1 MALSLSGNGQLYK
14 HRTALEQTK
23 KQRQVG
29 NLIKQ
34 EFSTILQ
41 IEGSF
46 LYGSEALVTV
56 TNVRMSSDLGIAY
69 IYVSVYN
76 VPYKQEV
83 VKELWE
89 NLSYLRGQLGKRIRK
104 QVRRIPL
111 LKFFID
117 DTLDE
122 VEHLDNLFTRIH
134 SQQNTQHRSMKDAM
148 DARKKL
154 EEQERQQ
161 EEASAEEEE

>member
-1 MALSLSGNGQLYK
+1 M
-14 HRTALEQTK
+14 EQTK

-29 NLIKQ
+29 SLIQK

-41 IEGSF
+41 LEGAF
-46 LYGSEALVTV
+46 LYGADPLVTI

-76 VPYKQEV
+76 APYKQEI

-104 QVRRIPL
+104 QVRRIPMI
-111 LKFFID
+111 KFYID
-117 DTLDE
+117 DSLDE
-122 VEHLDNLFTRIH
+122 AEHIDNLFAKINLEK
-134 SQQNTQHRSMKDAM
+134 NTKHRSMKEAM
-148 DARKKL
+148 EAKKAAEKHL
-154 EEQERQQ
+154 KND
-161 EEASAEEEE
+161 EEE

>member
-1 MALSLSGNGQLYK
+1 M
-14 HRTALEQTK
+14 EQTK

-34 EFSTILQ
+34 EFSVILQ
-41 IEGSF
+41 NEGSF
-46 LYGSEALVTV
+46 IYGSGPLVTI

-76 VPYKQEV
+76 APYKQEII
-83 VKELWE
+83 KELWE

-122 VEHLDNLFTRIH
+122 AEHLDHLFARLNED
-134 SQQNTQHRSMKDAM
+134 SNTHRSMKDAL
-148 DARKKL
+148 AA
-154 EEQERQQ
+154 RQQ
-161 EEASAEEEE
+161 REEAQQITQENNHRMDEEE

>member
-1 MALSLSGNGQLYK
+1 M
-14 HRTALEQTK
+14 EQTK

-29 NLIKQ
+29 NLIQQ

-41 IEGSF
+41 TEGAF
-46 LYGSEALVTV
+46 LYGVEPLVTV

-104 QVRRIPL
+104 QVRRIPTI
-111 LKFFID
+111 KFFID

-122 VEHLDNLFTRIH
+122 VEHIDNLFSRLN
-134 SQQNTQHRSMKDAM
+134 SQQNTKNRSMKEAM
-148 DARKKL
+148 EARKKFEEL
-154 EEQERQQ
+154 EKQQ
-161 EEASAEEEE
+161 QQDHSTTSEEEE

>member
-1 MALSLSGNGQLYK
+1 M
-14 HRTALEQTK
+14 
-23 KQRQVG
+23 
-29 NLIKQ
+29 
-34 EFSTILQ
+34 ILQ
-41 IEGSF
+41 NEGSF
-46 LYGSEALVTV
+46 IYGSDALVTV

-122 VEHLDNLFTRIH
+122 AEHIDQLFSRL
-134 SQQNTQHRSMKDAM
+134 NTERNQHRSMKDAM
-148 DARKKL
+148 AER
-154 EEQERQQ
+154 RQQ
-161 EEASAEEEE
+161 QEQPSSPTNDEEE

>member
-1 MALSLSGNGQLYK
+1 
-14 HRTALEQTK
+14 LEQTK

-29 NLIKQ
+29 SLIQ
-34 EFSTILQ
+34 AEFSTILQ
-41 IEGSF
+41 QEGAF
-46 LYGSEALVTV
+46 IYGIDPLVTV

-76 VPYKQEV
+76 VHYKQEI

-89 NLSYLRGQLGKRIRK
+89 NLSYLRGLLGKRIRK
-104 QVRRIPL
+104 QVRRLPR

-122 VEHLDNLFTRIH
+122 ADHIDNIFSELQSNENYKT
-134 SQQNTQHRSMKDAM
+134 RSMKEAM
-148 DARKKL
+148 ESKKN
-154 EEQERQQ
+154 
-161 EEASAEEEE
+161 AKNTEEEEE

>member
-1 MALSLSGNGQLYK
+1 M
-14 HRTALEQTK
+14 EQTK

-29 NLIKQ
+29 GLIQK

-41 IEGSF
+41 LEGAF
-46 LYGSEALVTV
+46 IYGTEPLVTV

-76 VPYKQEV
+76 APYKQEI

-89 NLSYLRGQLGKRIRK
+89 NLSYLRGLLGKRIRK
-104 QVRRIPL
+104 NVRRIPMI
-111 LKFFID
+111 KFFID

-122 VEHLDNLFTRIH
+122 AEHIDNLFAQINL
-134 SQQNTQHRSMKDAM
+134 QKNTKGRSMKEAM
-148 DARKKL
+148 DAKKAAA
-154 EEQERQQ
+154 QEKAAQ
-161 EEASAEEEE
+161 EKNEEEG

>member
-1 MALSLSGNGQLYK
+1 M
-14 HRTALEQTK
+14 EQTK
-23 KQRQVG
+23 KQRQIG
-29 NLIKQ
+29 ALIQ
-34 EFSTILQ
+34 HEFSTILQ
-41 IEGSF
+41 SEGAF
-46 LYGSEALVTV
+46 IYGVDPLVTV
-56 TNVRMSSDLGIAY
+56 TNVKMSSDLGIAY

-104 QVRRIPL
+104 QVRRIPM

-122 VEHLDNLFTRIH
+122 VEHIDKLFTRIH
-134 SQQNTQHRSMKDAM
+134 SDKNTQNRSMKEAM
-148 DARKKL
+148 EARKKL
-154 EEQERQQ
+154 EELDNDEN
-161 EEASAEEEE
+161 A

>member
-1 MALSLSGNGQLYK
+1 M
-14 HRTALEQTK
+14 TIVEQTK

-29 NLIKQ
+29 NLIQQ

-41 IEGSF
+41 TEGSF
-46 LYGSEALVTV
+46 LYGSEPLVTV

-76 VPYKQEV
+76 VPYKQEI

-89 NLSYLRGQLGKRIRK
+89 NLAYLRGQLGKRIRK
-104 QVRRIPL
+104 QVRRIPV

-122 VEHLDNLFTRIH
+122 AEHIDNLFSRLNATP
-134 SQQNTQHRSMKDAM
+134 SNKNRSMKEVM
-148 DARKKL
+148 DERKKL
-154 EEQERQQ
+154 EASKQQ
-161 EEASAEEEE
+161 NNAADSDEEE

>member
-1 MALSLSGNGQLYK
+1 M
-14 HRTALEQTK
+14 EQTK

-29 NLIKQ
+29 SLIQ
-34 EFSTILQ
+34 HEFSTILQ
-41 IEGSF
+41 TEGAF
-46 LYGSEALVTV
+46 IYGVEPLVTV
-56 TNVRMSSDLGIAY
+56 TNVKMSSDLGIAY

-89 NLSYLRGQLGKRIRK
+89 NLAYLRGQLGKRIRK
-104 QVRRIPL
+104 QVRRIPV
-111 LKFFID
+111 LKFYID

-122 VEHLDNLFTRIH
+122 AEHLDNLFTKIH
-134 SQQNTQHRSMKDAM
+134 SENNTQNRSMKEVM

-154 EEQERQQ
+154 EDLDKD
-161 EEASAEEEE
+161 EEA

>member
-1 MALSLSGNGQLYK
+1 M
-14 HRTALEQTK
+14 EQTK

-29 NLIKQ
+29 SLIQ
-34 EFSTILQ
+34 HEFSTVLQ
-41 IEGSF
+41 SEGAF
-46 LYGSEALVTV
+46 IYGVEPLVTV
-56 TNVRMSSDLGIAY
+56 TNVKMSSDLGIAY

-89 NLSYLRGQLGKRIRK
+89 NLAYLRGQVGKRIRK
-104 QVRRIPL
+104 QVRRIPM
-111 LKFFID
+111 LKFYID

-122 VEHLDNLFTRIH
+122 VEHLDNLFSRIH
-134 SQQNTQHRSMKDAM
+134 SEKNTQNRSMKEVL

-154 EEQERQQ
+154 DELGND
-161 EEASAEEEE
+161 EEA

>member
-1 MALSLSGNGQLYK
+1 M
-14 HRTALEQTK
+14 EQTK

-29 NLIKQ
+29 NLIQK

-41 IEGSF
+41 TEGSF
-46 LYGSEALVTV
+46 IYGSEALVTV

-104 QVRRIPL
+104 QVRRIPMI
-111 LKFFID
+111 KFFID

-122 VEHLDNLFTRIH
+122 VEHLDNLFSNLTT
-134 SQQNTQHRSMKDAM
+134 QQNNKNRSMKEAM
-148 DARKKL
+148 EARKNL
-154 EEQERQQ
+154 EEQQQ
-161 EEASAEEEE
+161 KTSSSPDQEEEE

>member
-1 MALSLSGNGQLYK
+1 M
-14 HRTALEQTK
+14 EQTK

-29 NLIKQ
+29 NLIQK

-41 IEGSF
+41 TEGSF
-46 LYGSEALVTV
+46 IYGSEALVTV

-104 QVRRIPL
+104 QVRRIPMI
-111 LKFFID
+111 KFFID

-122 VEHLDNLFTRIH
+122 VEHIDNLF
-134 SQQNTQHRSMKDAM
+134 SQLNAPQNNKNRSMKEVM

-154 EEQERQQ
+154 EEQEQQ
-161 EEASAEEEE
+161 QKTSSSPDQDEEE

>member
-1 MALSLSGNGQLYK
+1 M
-14 HRTALEQTK
+14 EQTK

-29 NLIKQ
+29 NLIQQ
-34 EFSTILQ
+34 EFSVILQ
-41 IEGSF
+41 TEGSF
-46 LYGSEALVTV
+46 IYGSEPLVTV

-104 QVRRIPL
+104 QVRRIPII
-111 LKFFID
+111 KFFID

-122 VEHLDNLFTRIH
+122 VDHIDNLFSRLN
-134 SQQNTQHRSMKDAM
+134 SEQNTKHRSMKETLE
-148 DARKKL
+148 ARKKL
-154 EEQERQQ
+154 QELEQQQ
-161 EEASAEEEE
+161 ASSEEEE

>member
-1 MALSLSGNGQLYK
+1 
-14 HRTALEQTK
+14 LEQTK

-29 NLIKQ
+29 NLIQQ
-34 EFSTILQ
+34 EFSVILQ
-41 IEGSF
+41 TEGSF
-46 LYGSEALVTV
+46 IYGSDALVTV

-83 VKELWE
+83 IKELWE

-111 LKFFID
+111 IKFFID

-122 VEHLDNLFTRIH
+122 VEHIDNLFARLN
-134 SQQNTQHRSMKDAM
+134 SEQNTKHRSMKEALE
-148 DARKKL
+148 ARKKL
-154 EEQERQQ
+154 EELEQQ
-161 EEASAEEEE
+161 PTSSDEEE

>member
-1 MALSLSGNGQLYK
+1 M
-14 HRTALEQTK
+14 EQTK

-29 NLIKQ
+29 NLIQQ
-34 EFSTILQ
+34 EFSVILQ
-41 IEGSF
+41 TEGAF
-46 LYGSEALVTV
+46 IYGSEALVTV
-56 TNVRMSSDLGIAY
+56 TNVRMSADLGIAY

-111 LKFFID
+111 IKFFID

-122 VEHLDNLFTRIH
+122 VEHIDNLFSRLN
-134 SQQNTQHRSMKDAM
+134 SEQNTKNRSMKEALE
-148 DARKKL
+148 ARKKL
-154 EEQERQQ
+154 EELEQQ
-161 EEASAEEEE
+161 QTSSEEEE

>member
-1 MALSLSGNGQLYK
+1 M
-14 HRTALEQTK
+14 EQTK

-29 NLIKQ
+29 NLIQQ
-34 EFSTILQ
+34 EFSVILQ
-41 IEGSF
+41 TEGSF
-46 LYGSEALVTV
+46 IYGSEPLVTV

-104 QVRRIPL
+104 QVRRIPVI
-111 LKFFID
+111 KFFID

-122 VEHLDNLFTRIH
+122 VDHIDNLFSRLN
-134 SQQNTQHRSMKDAM
+134 SEQNTKHRSMKETLE
-148 DARKKL
+148 ARKKL
-154 EEQERQQ
+154 QELEQQQ
-161 EEASAEEEE
+161 ASSEEEE